1 MSGFGPISSALFWFP
16 VGCPIMLSS
25 IFKMCLVSLTCLSM
39 LIGAWNRALFND
51 LLYYF
56 ISTLHALFLL
66 FTLCFRCPFLR
77 RVLDCAHDPPSILSK
92 LSHKNSF
99 STETKSHACGYLQL
113 TTLPTFHTHQSPPFI
128 STEPGHHNTPI
139 PGSYTHGSTCM
150 ASNNAWELHQVAK
163 IASLTL
169 NNEDRG
175 VGEACKESYVGG
187 VLCYNFGRHHLYA
200 FGEQI

>member
-39 LIGAWNRALFND
+39 LIRAWNRALFND

-66 FTLCFRCPFLR
+66 FTLCFRCPFMR

-99 STETKSHACGYLQL
+99 SIETKSHACGYLQL
-113 TTLPTFHTHQSPPFI
+113 TTLPTFHTHQSPPIPTFHI
-128 STEPGHHNTPI
+128 HWTWSSQHPHPGLIHTWFHLHGLQQCMRVTP
-139 PGSYTHGSTCM
+139 
-150 ASNNAWELHQVAK
+150 
-163 IASLTL
+163 
-169 NNEDRG
+169 
-175 VGEACKESYVGG
+175 GG
-187 VLCYNFGRHHLYA
+187 
-200 FGEQI
+200 